1 MRIERMVA
9 MANDIAVYFAS
20 EPEHAAA
27 VKGVRD
33 HLQRFWDPAMR
44 RQIKR
49 HASEGGEGLSPL
61 AREAVDALAEPANIA

>member
-1 MRIERMVA
+1 MRVERLVA

-20 EPEHAAA
+20 EPEHTAA
-27 VKGVRD
+27 VNGVRD

-49 HASEGGEGLSPL
+49 YAADGGEGLSPL
-61 AREAVDALAEPANIA
+61 AREAVDVLADPADIA